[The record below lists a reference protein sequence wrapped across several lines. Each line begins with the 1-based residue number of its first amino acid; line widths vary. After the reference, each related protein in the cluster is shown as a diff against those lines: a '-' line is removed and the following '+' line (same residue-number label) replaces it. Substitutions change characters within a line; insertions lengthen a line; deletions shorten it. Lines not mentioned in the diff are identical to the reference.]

1 MLSTNTSI
9 YNKYLYLVRVL
20 LGVLHFAEQL
30 VCIMSYCVCV
40 YFATIQTVLT
50 VCLLTHHIIRLPIA
64 LHCPVCILSTGVLSS
79 TFSTVYLSIT
89 SKNKNKPSEPENN
102 DSTDINHSPVS
113 EDEIAQHT
121 QDDMKKEECVVG
133 NQTALQTQDD
143 MREEES
149 LVGDQIALQT
159 QDDTREEESLVGDQI
174 ALQTQDDTRE
184 EESLVGDQ
192 IALQTQ
198 DDTREEE
205 SLVGDQIPLHKQDDK
220 REEIVPEGQIGP
232 HTQDK
237 REEESPEGE
246 QDNRKEEESVFGL
259 FWAPYAIGQT
269 LNFGFIS
276 ASISTHAN
284 LWVLLSLLVVGAC
297 LLLVAEVRYGEGY
310 QCGLF
315 HQRLLK
321 QGCSI
326 RTRLP

>member
-1 MLSTNTSI
+1 MYYILQNNLFVSCHI
-9 YNKYLYLVRVL
+9 
-20 LGVLHFAEQL
+20 
-30 VCIMSYCVCV
+30 VCV
-40 YFATIQTVLT
+40 YIMPHAIKTVLT
-50 VCLLTHHIIRLPIA
+50 VRLLTHHIIRLPIA
-64 LHCPVCILSTGVLSS
+64 LHCPVCILSTGVLCS

-102 DSTDINHSPVS
+102 DSTDINHSPIS
-113 EDEIAQHT
+113 ENEIAQHT
-121 QDDMKKEECVVG
+121 QDNMKKEECVVG
-133 NQTALQTQDD
+133 NQTALQAQDD
-143 MREEES
+143 M
-149 LVGDQIALQT
+149 
-159 QDDTREEESLVGDQI
+159 REEESLVGDQI

-276 ASISTHAN
+276 ASISAHAN